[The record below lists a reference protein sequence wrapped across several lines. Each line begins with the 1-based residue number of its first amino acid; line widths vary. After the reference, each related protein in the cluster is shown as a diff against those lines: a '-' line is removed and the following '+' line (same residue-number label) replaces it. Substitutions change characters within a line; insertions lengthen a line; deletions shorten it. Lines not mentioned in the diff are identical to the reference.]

1 MPNQY
6 FKLSAQSVR
15 LSSVMDGD
23 GAKGKVLKQLLELFS
38 LSTPPPEVGS
48 EEKRENR

>member
-23 GAKGKVLKQLLELFS
+23 RAKGKVLKQLLELFS
-38 LSTPPPEVGS
+38 LSTPPEVS
-48 EEKRENR
+48 SREKK